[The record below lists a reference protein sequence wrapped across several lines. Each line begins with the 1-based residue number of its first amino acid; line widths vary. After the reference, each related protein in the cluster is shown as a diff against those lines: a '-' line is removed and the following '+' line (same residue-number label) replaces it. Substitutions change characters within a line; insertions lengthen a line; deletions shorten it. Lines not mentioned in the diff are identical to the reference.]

1 MINKFIAV
9 GRLKDAPLLKKTTS
23 GKSTCNFSLA
33 VERDIKKDGAQN
45 VDWIN
50 CVAWDRHAETICRY
64 CSKGS
69 MIGITGRMQTRS
81 YKDHTERTVYVTE
94 VLIETLQ
101 LINTNNNNGQNRFAG
116 NSYNNQEYS
125 QNNGYQS
132 ESQNASY
139 SDETDT
145 VEISS
150 DDLPF

>member
-1 MINKFIAV
+1 MINKYIAV
-9 GRLKDAPLLKKTTS
+9 GRCTDNIQLKKTSS

-33 VERDIKKDGAQN
+33 VERDIKRDGAQN
-45 VDWIN
+45 VDYIN
-50 CVAWDRHAETICRY
+50 CVAWDKHAETICRY

-81 YKDHTERTVYVTE
+81 YKDNTNRTVYVTE
-94 VLIETLQ
+94 VLVETLQ

-116 NSYNNQEYS
+116 NSYNNQEYT
-125 QNNGYQS
+125 QNNSYQTD
-132 ESQNASY
+132 SQNASY
-139 SDETDT
+139 SEETDT